1 MLCQICVGAFQHRK
15 GWIRDDD
22 EGSEPTVLLA
32 HHESVAS
39 LQASALHACEI
50 CRPFWLQISEDD
62 QTRLKEFDAV
72 WTSRPAAGG
81 AKSRTLGQ
89 KLDEF
94 DGLVTMGAVMLLEEP
109 SLKAIGSDLMV
120 SISFESGFTDE
131 IHFDHKNVSGT
142 YVVQRGDYKD
152 AGKMIPFSSNSTDSE
167 EAWSKA
173 TSWMQACLT
182 THTACN
188 VELKAEPWY
197 PTRLLDLE
205 AGCEGI
211 DIVRLVITAEHP
223 PLHNNRYAT
232 LSHCWGSA
240 QFLQLKKATCEDFQR
255 GIELFKLPKT
265 FREAIQVTRR
275 LGVRYLWIDSLC
287 IFQDRDDLSDWLVEA
302 AGARDSSKGLFFERD
317 PRVSLTTDMC
327 LNAEGFG
334 LGAEYIDCSI
344 VDLSFW
350 DHGVGQCHLNKR
362 GWVLQE
368 RLLSPRVL
376 HFGSDQLFWECREQA
391 AAECYPE
398 RMPEIL
404 ENGVPMKFKRLSKVV
419 YGPDAMSQEREPDD
433 PTFYYR
439 IWDRIARAYGST
451 RLTVASD
458 KLLALSGIAQH
469 FETLIDDTYVVGMW
483 RKHLARNLLWHVDK
497 ETQIDGSPS
506 VRPEV
511 YRAPSFSWASVDG
524 KIATGPLDQSK
535 LLIDVEDVQIEYVSE
550 NTSGLVKG
558 GYLDLRCCVLPFEM
572 VIKTISQHQFLY
584 LKVNGAIV
592 IASSKDE
599 SNVGPLIHMDVGQKC
614 FDHENTTGSLYYVVA
629 QDQEKPNGFVRCLL
643 LMAVDEER
651 KTFKRIGLAVTN
663 EAEEID
669 MLQNAAHVADET
681 PSTNSGLHGTRILR
695 II

>member
-1 MLCQICVGAFQHRK
+1 MINFNSAVQHTELKFSRM
-15 GWIRDDD
+15 
-22 EGSEPTVLLA
+22 
-32 HHESVAS
+32 
-39 LQASALHACEI
+39 ALDACEI
-50 CRPFWLQISEDD
+50 CRPFWLQVSEDD
-62 QTRLKEFDAV
+62 QTRLREFDAV

-81 AKSRTLGQ
+81 AKSRTPGQ

-120 SISFESGFTDE
+120 SISFESGFTEE

-152 AGKMIPFSSNSTDSE
+152 AGKMMPFSSNSTDSE

-173 TSWMQACLT
+173 TSWMQACLS

-197 PTRLLDLE
+197 PTRLLDLN
-205 AGCEGI
+205 AGCGGI

-223 PLHNNRYAT
+223 PSHNDRYAT

-240 QFLQLKKATCEDFQR
+240 QFLQLKKVACEDFQR
-255 GIELFKLPKT
+255 GIELSKLPKT
-265 FREAIQVTRR
+265 FREAIKVTRR

-302 AGARDSSKGLFFERD
+302 GLMHKVYLNSFCNISAAGARDSSKGLFFERD
-317 PRVSLTTDMC
+317 PRVSLNVDMC
-327 LNAEGFG
+327 LNTEGFG
-334 LGAEYIDCSI
+334 LGTEYIDCSI

-350 DHGVGQCHLNKR
+350 DHGVGQCRLNKR

-451 RLTVASD
+451 SLTVASD

-506 VRPEV
+506 ARPEV

-535 LLIDVEDVQIEYVSE
+535 LLIDVEGVHIEYVSE
-550 NTSGLVKG
+550 NTSG
-558 GYLDLRCCVLPFEM
+558 CCVLPFEM
-572 VIKTISQHQFLY
+572 VMRTIGQHQFLY

-599 SNVGPLIHMDVGQKC
+599 SNKC

-629 QDQEKPNGFVRCLL
+629 QDQEKLDGFVRCLI

-663 EAEEID
+663 EAEEIE
-669 MLQNAAHVADET
+669 MLQSATHVADET
-681 PSTNSGLHGTRILR
+681 PSNNSDLHGTRTIR